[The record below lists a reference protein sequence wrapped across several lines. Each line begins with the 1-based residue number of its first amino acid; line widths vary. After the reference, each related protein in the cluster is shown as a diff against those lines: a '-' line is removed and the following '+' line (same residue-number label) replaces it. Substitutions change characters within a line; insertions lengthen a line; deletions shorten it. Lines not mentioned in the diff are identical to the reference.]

1 MENNTVCV
9 ITFGKDDS
17 VHTIVKNRLQAM
29 RYCNKYPEFTW
40 ECYNIND
47 VTKKGELK

>member
-9 ITFGKDDS
+9 VMFHKDGT
-17 VHTIVKNRLQAM
+17 VHTIVKNRLQAI
-29 RYCNKYPEFTW
+29 RYCKKYSQYTW
-40 ECYNIND
+40 ECHSIND